1 MLLVTKFLRR
11 KYINQYQKKNMNLN
25 RHYNKKDAELIIFG
39 ESSDKIMY
47 TLANCC
53 KPIPG
58 DDVFGFVT
66 QGEGP

>member
-1 MLLVTKFLRR
+1 
-11 KYINQYQKKNMNLN
+11 
-25 RHYNKKDAELIIFG
+25 
-39 ESSDKIMY
+39 MY

-66 QGEGP
+66 TGKGLNHSPHQLPECRKTDGKLWAPRCKNKMGKE